1 MSAQTLVRVRMQS
14 AYQHSEFA
22 LQVSNLNLVL
32 DKHQILQ
39 NISFDVTE
47 GQFIGL
53 LGPNGCGKT
62 TTIGM
67 ILGLLKPSK
76 GEVLINGKN
85 IETNKI
91 SLLHKMN
98 FISPYI
104 ELPKKLKV
112 KQNLIVYGKLY
123 NVDDLE
129 NRIDYLSDKL
139 RLSDLLDKI
148 TGELSSG
155 QKNRVSLAKALIND
169 PTVLLLDEPTASLD
183 PETGDFVRTFLENY
197 KKEKKISVL
206 LASHNMDEV
215 KRLCSSVLMMK
226 DGIIVDRGTPKDLI
240 LKHGRKNLE
249 EVFLEIAR
257 NKR

>member
-1 MSAQTLVRVRMQS
+1 MKNSIEVI
-14 AYQHSEFA
+14 
-22 LQVSNLNLVL
+22 NLSKNYKSKKAVN
-32 DKHQILQ
+32 
-39 NISFDVTE
+39 NISFKINE
-47 GQFIGL
+47 NEIIGL

-67 ILGLLKPSK
+67 ILGLLKPTN
-76 GEVLINGKN
+76 GEVLINGSN
-85 IETNKI
+85 LETNKI
-91 SLLHKMN
+91 PILKKLN

-123 NVDDLE
+123 NVKNLDD
-129 NRIDYLSDKL
+129 RINYLSKKL
-139 RLSDLLDKI
+139 RLENLLDKI

-169 PTVLLLDEPTASLD
+169 PSVLLLDEPTASLD
-183 PETGDFVRTFLENY
+183 PETGDFIRTFLENY

-215 KRLCSSVLMMK
+215 KRLCNSVLMMK
-226 DGIIVDRGTPKDLI
+226 DGNIVDKGTPDELI
-240 LKHGRKNLE
+240 EKHGRKNLE
-249 EVFLEIAR
+249 EVFLKIAR
-257 NKR
+257 YENEYN

>member
-1 MSAQTLVRVRMQS
+1 MK
-14 AYQHSEFA
+14 
-22 LQVSNLNLVL
+22 LQVKNLVKKFNSTIAVN
-32 DKHQILQ
+32 D
-39 NISFDVTE
+39 ISFEIEKNNTL
-47 GQFIGL
+47 GL

-67 ILGLLKPSK
+67 ILGLLKPTN
-76 GEVLINGKN
+76 GQVLINGKN

-123 NVDDLE
+123 NVDYLE
-129 NRIDYLSDKL
+129 NRIDYLADKL
-139 RLSDLLDKI
+139 RLTDLLDKI

-226 DGIIVDRGTPKDLI
+226 NGIIVDRGTPNDLI

-257 NKR
+257 NQK